1 MKKLV
6 SLSLIASLA
15 LGGMTFYS
23 CSSGTDNP
31 EPESEKVESIEIK
44 LDKTVIEA
52 NDEDK
57 ATITVMANTGKDV
70 TSHASTTIYVDGV
83 LLTSKNKEVTA
94 FQDGQMQIIARHTG
108 TKGDTVILTAQNRK
122 NYEKYYRHVVMMEN
136 TGTWCS
142 ACPAFSKVLKE
153 VIKQHPGRMNLIAMH
168 GGNDPFT
175 IPETDMLLSRFGLST
190 YPNGVMDLRVTFPQR
205 GVSDVVN
212 AIKESLHKYP
222 ATLGIALASTYNEE
236 SGDVNLTIKIT
247 SIKDEAPKLGIMV
260 MEDGLVASQSSG
272 SPYEVHNHVA
282 RKFFTNV
289 MGSPIEGTLVANQER
304 TINLETNLTEL
315 NVQDINKAQFVVYA
329 TTDDN
334 VINNSAV
341 CNVVNGSFEYK
352 LN

>member
-31 EPESEKVESIEIK
+31 GPVDPTFESIEVT

-52 NDEDK
+52 NDTDK
-57 ATITVMANTGKDV
+57 ATVTVTTNTGKDV
-70 TSHASTTIYVDGV
+70 TSEAAIYVDGV
-83 LLTSKNKEVTA
+83 LLRPKVNEVTA
-94 FQDGQMQIIARHTG
+94 FQDGEIEIIGRYKSKT
-108 TKGDTVILTAQNRK
+108 DTTSIMAQNRK

-153 VIKQHPGRMNLIAMH
+153 VIKQNPGRMNLIAMH
-168 GGNDPFT
+168 GGGNDPFL
-175 IPETDMLLSRFGLST
+175 IPETDMLLGRFGVST

-212 AIKESLHKYP
+212 AIKQSLHKYP
-222 ATLGIALASTYNEE
+222 ATLGIALASVYNEGNGE
-236 SGDVNLTIKIT
+236 VNLTIKIT
-247 SIKDEAPKLGIMV
+247 SIKDETPKLGILV
-260 MEDGLVASQSSG
+260 MEDGLIAAQSNG
-272 SPYEVHNHVA
+272 SPYEEHNHVA

-289 MGSPIEGTLVANQER
+289 MGSPIEGNLVANEEH
-304 TINLETNLTEL
+304 TINLQTNLSEL
-315 NVQDINKAQFVVYA
+315 NVKDINKAQFVVYV

-341 CNVVNGSFEYK
+341 CNVVNGSFDYK

>member
-23 CSSGTDNP
+23 CSSGTG
-31 EPESEKVESIEIK
+31 ESEPIPGKIESIEIQ

-57 ATITVMANTGKDV
+57 ATITIIANTGVDV
-70 TSHASTTIYVDGV
+70 TSSATIYVDGV
-83 LLTSKNKEVTA
+83 LLRPRVNEVTA
-94 FQDGQMQIIARHTG
+94 FQDGQMQIIARYTG
-108 TKGDTVILTAQNRK
+108 AKGDTVILTAQNRK

-142 ACPAFSKVLKE
+142 ACPPFSKVLKE

-175 IPETDMLLSRFGLST
+175 IPETDMLLGRFGLST

-222 ATLGIALASTYNEE
+222 ATLGIALASTYNEG

-247 SIKDEAPKLGIMV
+247 SIKDETPKLGIMV
-260 MEDGLVASQSSG
+260 MEDGLVASQSNG

-289 MGSPIEGTLVANQER
+289 MGNPIEGTLVANQER
-304 TINLETNLTEL
+304 TINLKTNITEL
-315 NVQDINKAQFVVYA
+315 NVQDINKAQFVVYV